1 MAGGHIS
8 DAVVKDHQEILA
20 CYNRIVSSTDRDE
33 QVRFQNLFTWD
44 LARLLVAEEL
54 VVYPALEKHL
64 PEGAAMAEK
73 NRKAHQ
79 TVSLFTIKWT
89 SRLMD
94 YQVKE
99 ELKTFQN
106 LDPSN
111 DSFIPAI
118 QALMK
123 DMSQHVQDEETN
135 DLLQLESVLTDDQ
148 SDHLRKSFNRTKI
161 FMPSRAHPH
170 APNKPPFETAVGLL
184 TAPFDQLG
192 DLLRKWPQHA

>member
-79 TVSLFTIKWT
+79 T
-89 SRLMD
+89 
-94 YQVKE
+94 VKE

>member
-8 DAVVKDHQEILA
+8 EAVAKDHQEILA
-20 CYNRIVSSTDRDE
+20 CYNRIISSSDRDE

-44 LARLLVAEEL
+44 LARLLVGEEL

-64 PEGAAMAEK
+64 SNGASITEK
-73 NRKAHQ
+73 DRKVHQ
-79 TVSLFTIKWT
+79 TVK
-89 SRLMD
+89 
-94 YQVKE
+94 Q
-99 ELKTFQN
+99 ELKKFQN

-111 DSFIPAI
+111 TSFIPSI

-123 DMSQHVQDEETN
+123 DLSQHMKEEESS
-135 DLLQLESVLTDDQ
+135 DLPQLEAAITDDQ
-148 SDHLRKSFNRTKI
+148 SNSLRKSFNRTKI

-184 TAPFDQLG
+184 TAPIDQLG